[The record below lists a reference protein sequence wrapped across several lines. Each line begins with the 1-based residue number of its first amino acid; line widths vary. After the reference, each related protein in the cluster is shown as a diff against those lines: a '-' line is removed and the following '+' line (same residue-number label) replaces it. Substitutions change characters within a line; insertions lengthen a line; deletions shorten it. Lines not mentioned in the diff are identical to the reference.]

1 MLGTLVLCFAGVIR
15 TVLVEAAAGMSGR
28 SGIVEPTFSRLSPS
42 VLSGFHEDL
51 PVLNLYSWVERGTVR
66 LKFFAQKHNAMTWPG
81 LEPRPRNT
89 ITRSLGNCACVAHI
103 IIRNRHGRFISQ
115 DK

>member
-1 MLGTLVLCFAGVIR
+1 MIL
-15 TVLVEAAAGMSGR
+15 TVNRKMAKILTVRRKSHR
-28 SGIVEPTFSRLSPS
+28 SIKALFIL
-42 VLSGFHEDL
+42 L
-51 PVLNLYSWVERGTVR
+51 VERGTVGF
-66 LKFFAQKHNAMTWPG
+66 KCFAQKHNAMTRPG

-89 ITRSLGNCACVAHI
+89 ITRSLGNCACIAHI

>member
-51 PVLNLYSWVERGTVR
+51 PVLNLYSRVERGTVR
-66 LKFFAQKHNAMTWPG
+66 GKCFAQEHNTVTWPG
-81 LEPRPRNT
+81 LEPRPLDPSE
-89 ITRSLGNCACVAHI
+89 SLLGHMHLPHLV
-103 IIRNRHGRFISQ
+103 
-115 DK
+115 